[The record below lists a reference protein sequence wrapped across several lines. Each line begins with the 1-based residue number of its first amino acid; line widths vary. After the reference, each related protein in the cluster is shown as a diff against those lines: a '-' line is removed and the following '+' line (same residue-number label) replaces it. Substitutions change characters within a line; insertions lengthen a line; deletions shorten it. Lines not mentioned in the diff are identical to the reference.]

1 MRLWMIFD
9 PRRALIG
16 LFAFLLVLA
25 LLIHFIL
32 LGTEKY
38 NWLDSSSSDQ
48 VEAVAIYPAQPM
60 APMGPAAGGEMA
72 PAAGAPATQSGAM
85 APATNVPAG
94 TLPATSD
101 TAPAAG
107 PQ

>member
-1 MRLWMIFD
+1 MIFD

-38 NWLDSSSSDQ
+38 NWLDGMGSEEVD
-48 VEAVAIYPAQPM
+48 AVAIYPAQPM
-60 APMGPAAGGEMA
+60 APMA
-72 PAAGAPATQSGAM
+72 PAAGAPAAQDDAM
-85 APATNVPAG
+85 APATSAPAG